1 MRFVMPFSHDPH
13 TRGFSQSYRVSV
25 HTNSRFIPTQYPITN
40 WESHKTSEGALLAR
54 HDYLT
59 SWLSRLHFHRPI
71 RELKDSD
78 NAALLPNSY
87 PTEEQFRLSKCD
99 HLCFTHRL
107 SHTHPRNP
115 SANWREGLGSA
126 YSVHLWPAAR
136 FTLIILW
143 TFGRHFCCYTNM

>member
-13 TRGFSQSYRVSV
+13 TRGFSQNYRVSV
-25 HTNSRFIPTQYPITN
+25 HTISRFIPNTVSDNELGKPQYIRRRTLGETWLPT
-40 WESHKTSEGALLAR
+40 ELTKPPT
-54 HDYLT
+54 YLGC
-59 SWLSRLHFHRPI
+59 HRPI
-71 RELKDSD
+71 RESKYSD

-115 SANWREGLGSA
+115 SAN
-126 YSVHLWPAAR
+126 
-136 FTLIILW
+136 
-143 TFGRHFCCYTNM
+143 